1 MTSAETSVG
10 DFPGE
15 TVRTMAKIVES
26 TEARGLDKIAKIDWD
41 PHTTSGIMSKAAAEI
56 AERAEAKFI
65 VAFTKSGDTAR
76 RIARL
81 RPSTPLIVFTSD
93 ETTTKTLAWVW
104 ALTPSLPRCLRMR
117 RSCTAGLTRTC
128 ATRVSCRSVTA
139 SSCCPVPRWIFRV
152 RPTICASFVS
162 RKMTDRGYASIVT
175 TSLIP

>member
-1 MTSAETSVG
+1 R
-10 DFPGE
+10 P
-15 TVRTMAKIVES
+15 
-26 TEARGLDKIAKIDWD
+26 
-41 PHTTSGIMSKAAAEI
+41 
-56 AERAEAKFI
+56 
-65 VAFTKSGDTAR
+65 
-76 RIARL
+76 L
-81 RPSTPLIVFTSD
+81 RPALVTSQVRLSAPWPRSLSLLRPVAWTRSPRSTGIRTPPVASCRRQLLRSLSAPRPSSSWPLPSPVTPPVVSLVCVRAPRSSFSP
-93 ETTTKTLAWVW
+93 LMRPRPRPSPGSG